1 MPRNLAG
8 CAGNTRSPDYLSMR
22 PLRVAMVSGTTPDIA
37 CNTEV
42 LGGACIAPR
51 PFVGAADVKISRGYR
66 PRIPHACLRRGLRHG
81 AVCDENFS
89 AAARR
94 FARRHLR
101 RQRRGGFER

>member
-22 PLRVAMVSGTTPDIA
+22 PLEVAMVPGTMPDIA

-42 LGGACIAPR
+42 LGGIRIAPR
-51 PFVGAADVKISRGYR
+51 RFVTAAHVKISRGYR
-66 PRIPHACLRRGLRHG
+66 PCIRHACLRRGLRHG
-81 AVCDENFS
+81 ALCDENFS

-101 RQRRGGFER
+101 RQR